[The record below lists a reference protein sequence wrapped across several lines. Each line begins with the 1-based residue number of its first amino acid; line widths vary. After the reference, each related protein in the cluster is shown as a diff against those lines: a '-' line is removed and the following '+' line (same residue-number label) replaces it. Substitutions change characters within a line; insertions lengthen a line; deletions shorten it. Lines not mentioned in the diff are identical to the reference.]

1 MVPETVFVDNM
12 LLCHQVQHL
21 AGSVVECGV
30 WRGGSIAG
38 MASILG
44 PHRQYY
50 LFDSFA
56 GLPPAQP
63 IDGSD
68 ALAWQQ
74 NVGSPGYHDNCTAL
88 PECAQAAM
96 ALARATQVNLIQGW
110 FQDTLPAFVSSE
122 PISLLRLDAD
132 WYESTSLC
140 LENLFPH
147 LAPDGILIL
156 DDYGTWEGCTRAV
169 HDYLSRHSRPEHI
182 RKFGSV
188 TYLRKA
194 AAAPPSHS

>member
-1 MVPETVFVDNM
+1 MVPEAVFVENM

-44 PHRQYY
+44 PQRHYY

-63 IDGSD
+63 IDGPG
-68 ALAWQQ
+68 ALAWQK
-74 NVGSPGYHDNCTAL
+74 NASSSGYHDNCTAF
-88 PECAQAAM
+88 PESAQAAM
-96 ALARATQVNLIQGW
+96 ALALATQVHLVQGW
-110 FQDTLPAFVSSE
+110 FQDTLPAFEPAE
-122 PISLLRLDAD
+122 PIALLRLDAD
-132 WYESTSLC
+132 WYESTSIC
-140 LENLFPH
+140 LERLFPH

-156 DDYGTWEGCTRAV
+156 DDYGTWEGCNRAT
-169 HDYLSRHSRPEHI
+169 HDYLSRHSRPEHL

-194 AAAPPSHS
+194 AASHQSPS